1 MAMKKKRMIRTQI
14 QLTSR
19 QTEAL
24 KKLSSEKGGSIAQ
37 WVRRGV
43 DLLIRDARMPDKD
56 VLKRR
61 ALAAVGAGSS
71 GIGDVAEKH
80 DDYLDDAF
88 DPEKT

>member
-1 MAMKKKRMIRTQI
+1 MKKHRMIRTQI

-24 KKLSSEKGGSIAQ
+24 KKLTAEKGGSMAQ

-43 DLLIRDARMPDKD
+43 DLLLRDAGMPDKD
-56 VLKRR
+56 ALKRR

-71 GIGDVAEKH
+71 GVGDIAEKH
-80 DDYLDDAF
+80 DSYLDDAY
-88 DPEKT
+88 DPQET

>member
-1 MAMKKKRMIRTQI
+1 MKRNRMVRTQV

-43 DLLIRDARMPDKD
+43 DLLIRDAGIPDKD
-56 VLKRR
+56 ALKRR

-71 GIGDVAEKH
+71 GVCDIADKH
-80 DDYLDDAF
+80 DDYLDDAY
-88 DPEKT
+88 DPKKP

>member
-1 MAMKKKRMIRTQI
+1 MVRTQI

-24 KKLSSEKGGSIAQ
+24 KKLSSEKGGSMAQ
-37 WVRRGV
+37 WVRRGI
-43 DLLIRDARMPDKD
+43 DLLIRDAGIPEKD

-71 GIGDVAEKH
+71 GIRDIAKRH
-80 DDYLDDAF
+80 DDYLDDAY
-88 DPEKT
+88 DPKGT